1 MTPLSTRHTPSS
13 DGTAIAY
20 ATAGDP
26 AHPSIVMI
34 HGWAQ
39 QFTCWQPIFDRLAD
53 RFHLVALD
61 LRGHGGSAK
70 PDDPTAYT
78 DTPLWG
84 ADIAAVIAAEGLQR
98 PTLVGWSYG
107 SRVIA
112 AHLATHGDTHLGGVV
127 LAGGI
132 LAIGA
137 AREDWMVGAASPGLD
152 RDLYTDDLPR
162 RLAATARFVDAC
174 TAVPLPRQTYGALV
188 GANMLCP
195 PHVRRALFGTDLD
208 LRPVYAAMTCPG
220 LVIHGMADAV
230 VTPQTGQTAAK
241 LMRRGQFLPYDGIGH
256 APFLEDPDRFAADLA
271 GFVSTYQ
278 QGAP

>member
-1 MTPLSTRHTPSS
+1 MTTHHTDSS

-20 ATAGDP
+20 VTAGDP
-26 AHPSIVMI
+26 ARPAILLI

-39 QFTCWQPIFDRLAD
+39 QFTCWQPLMERLAD
-53 RFHLVALD
+53 RFHLVAMD
-61 LRGHGGSAK
+61 LRGHGASAK
-70 PDDPTAYT
+70 PETPGAYT
-78 DTPLWG
+78 ETRLWG
-84 ADIAAVIAAEGLQR
+84 DDVAAVIAATGLSR

-112 AHLATHGDTHLGGVV
+112 AHIATHGDAHLAGIV

-137 AREDWMVGAASPGLD
+137 AREDWMVGNASPGLD
-152 RDLYTDDLPR
+152 RDLYTEDLPR

-174 TAVPLPRQTYGALV
+174 TAEPLPRQTYGGLV

-195 PHVRRALFGTDLD
+195 AHVRRALFGADLD

-220 LVIHGMADAV
+220 LVIHGTADAV
-230 VTPQTGQTAAK
+230 VTPQTGEAAAA
-241 LMRRGQFLPYDGIGH
+241 LMQHGRYLPYEGIGH
-256 APFLEDPDRFAADLA
+256 APFLEHPDRFAADLA
-271 GFVSTYQ
+271 QFVTE
-278 QGAP
+278 GHPPAA